1 MHGYSSIVLPV
12 HRLAAYLVPFSVFG
26 SGVGWG
32 GGVDGVVGVGGGG
45 GRNNALTIAAEMIK
59 LRVGFVMSTGV
70 LATRSGCLCHGPT

>member
-26 SGVGWG
+26 WG
-32 GGVDGVVGVGGGG
+32 GGGGGRRNGGSWGG

-59 LRVGFVMSTGV
+59 MRVGFVMSTGV

>member
-12 HRLAAYLVPFSVFG
+12 HCLAAYLVPFSVFG
-26 SGVGWG
+26 SGVG
-32 GGVDGVVGVGGGG
+32 VGVGGRWSGGSWGG

-59 LRVGFVMSTGV
+59 MRVGFVMSTEV